1 MRECT
6 IVFDSW
12 AVLAYLQGEDSA
24 VKVRDIL
31 LSPENGGSL
40 LMSVV
45 NLGEIWY
52 AIARR
57 ISSEEADISV
67 NEVMNWGIEVVDAD
81 WTLSRQAA
89 VFKSKYKISYADA
102 FAAALAKTRDAVLL
116 TGDNEFKQIE
126 KEIKIKWLIK

>member
-1 MRECT
+1 VRESA

-12 AVLAYLQGEDSA
+12 AVLAYLQGEASA

-31 LSPENGGSL
+31 LSPENGGAL
-40 LMSVV
+40 LMSVL

-67 NEVMNWGIEVVDAD
+67 QEVMNWGIEVVDAD

-102 FAAALAKTRDAVLL
+102 FAAALAKTRDAVLI

-126 KEIKIKWLIK
+126 KEIKINWLRK

>member
-1 MRECT
+1 MKECAV
-6 IVFDSW
+6 VFDSW
-12 AVLAYLQGEDSA
+12 AVLAYLQGEASA
-24 VKVRDIL
+24 LKVRDIL
-31 LSPENGGSL
+31 LSPENGGAL

-67 NEVMNWGIEVVDAD
+67 QEVMNWGIEVVDAD

-126 KEIKIKWLIK
+126 KEIKIKWLSK

>member
-1 MRECT
+1 MRGCA

-12 AVLAYLQGEDSA
+12 AVLAYLQGEASA

-31 LSPENGGSL
+31 LSPENGGAL

-67 NEVMNWGIEVVDAD
+67 QEVMNWGIEVVDAD

-126 KEIKIKWLIK
+126 KEIKIKWLSK

>member
-1 MRECT
+1 MKECAV
-6 IVFDSW
+6 VFDSW
-12 AVLAYLQGEDSA
+12 AVLAYLQGEASA

-31 LSPENGGSL
+31 LSPENGGAL

-67 NEVMNWGIEVVDAD
+67 QEVMNWGIEVVDAD

-89 VFKSKYKISYADA
+89 VFKSQYKISYADA

-126 KEIKIKWLIK
+126 KEIKIKWLSK

>member
-1 MRECT
+1 MRGCA

-12 AVLAYLQGEDSA
+12 AVLAYLQGEASA
-24 VKVRDIL
+24 LKVRDIL
-31 LSPENGGSL
+31 LSPENGGAL

-67 NEVMNWGIEVVDAD
+67 QEVMNWGIEVVDAD

-126 KEIKIKWLIK
+126 KEIKIKWLSK

>member
-1 MRECT
+1 MRGCA

-12 AVLAYLQGEDSA
+12 AVLAYLQGEASA
-24 VKVRDIL
+24 LKVRDIL
-31 LSPENGGSL
+31 LSPENGGAL

-67 NEVMNWGIEVVDAD
+67 QEVMNWGIEVVDAD

-89 VFKSKYKISYADA
+89 VFKSQYKISYADA

-126 KEIKIKWLIK
+126 KEIKIKWLSK

>member
-1 MRECT
+1 MRESA

-12 AVLAYLQGEDSA
+12 AVLAYLQGEASA

-31 LSPENGGSL
+31 LSPENGGAL
-40 LMSVV
+40 LMSVL

-67 NEVMNWGIEVVDAD
+67 QEVMNWGIEVVDAD

-102 FAAALAKTRDAVLL
+102 FAAALAKTRDAVLI

-126 KEIKIKWLIK
+126 KEIKINWLRK

>member
-1 MRECT
+1 
-6 IVFDSW
+6 
-12 AVLAYLQGEDSA
+12 
-24 VKVRDIL
+24 
-31 LSPENGGSL
+31 
-40 LMSVV
+40 MSVL

-67 NEVMNWGIEVVDAD
+67 QEVMNWGIEVVDAD

-102 FAAALAKTRDAVLL
+102 FAAALAKTRDAVLI

-126 KEIKIKWLIK
+126 KEIKINWLRK